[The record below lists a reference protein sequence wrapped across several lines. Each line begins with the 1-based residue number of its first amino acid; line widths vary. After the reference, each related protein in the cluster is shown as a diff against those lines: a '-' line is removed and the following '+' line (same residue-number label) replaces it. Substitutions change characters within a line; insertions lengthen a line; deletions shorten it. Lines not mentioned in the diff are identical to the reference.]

1 MSNESLFIREWGEIH
16 KSEKNNQDK
25 IDNIDKIELN
35 SNAFKELEK
44 FAESD
49 NKENRFLKFKKSDV
63 LKVQNFVGVITTKDG
78 TQIEILPKISEE
90 NDADKSRETLTKM
103 LKVVHKLP
111 FIQTTEA
118 DLQLKN
124 QPLPEVLIAW
134 FLGCVDKIIKQ
145 GIRRD
150 YLRIE
155 GYEKFLKGQ
164 LQTHKQLNEPPHK
177 QHLFHIEYDVLSPNR
192 PENRLIHSAL
202 LQVLKWSKYFDN
214 QKRAKHFLN
223 FLADVPISQNIK
235 NDFDT
240 WSNGRD
246 MNYYKDVLPW
256 LKLILNQQSPFTL
269 KDKNAGI
276 SFLLPMEVLFERYV
290 AKILA
295 KDLPSEWILSEQKPQ
310 KSLACFTNEENPK
323 GKGVFKMKPDIVISD
338 KLKETIY
345 ILDTKW
351 KLIDEK
357 QTYES
362 GNIDHK
368 KGIQQSDMYQLF
380 AYGKKYD
387 VPKVILIYPQW
398 AKFENEFSFK
408 LDEGLDL
415 CVKPFALDNDKMTNF
430 KALITTL

>member
-1 MSNESLFIREWGEIH
+1 MQSLVIREWGEIH
-16 KSEKNNQDK
+16 KSEKNNQK
-25 IDNIDKIELN
+25 NIDKIKLN
-35 SNAFKELEK
+35 PRAFKELEK

-78 TQIEILPKISEE
+78 TQIEILPKISDDE
-90 NDADKSRETLTKM
+90 NESRKTLTKM
-103 LKVVHKLP
+103 LKAVHKLP
-111 FIQTTEA
+111 FIQTTKA

-124 QPLPEVLIAW
+124 QPLPEVLISW
-134 FLGCVDKIIKQ
+134 FLTCVDKIIKQ

-155 GYEKFLKGQ
+155 EHKKFLKGQ
-164 LQTHKQLNEPPHK
+164 LQTHKQLNELPHK

-192 PENRLIHSAL
+192 PENRLIHLAL

-223 FLADVPISQNIK
+223 FLDDVPISQNIK
-235 NDFDT
+235 NDFDK

-246 MNYYKDVLPW
+246 MNYYQSVLPW

-269 KDKNAGI
+269 KDNNAGI

-295 KDLPSEWILSEQKPQ
+295 KNLPKDYQLTEQSTGKHLSTDPQ
-310 KSLACFTNEENPK
+310 AFAL
-323 GKGVFKMKPDIVISD
+323 KPDILIQNKTNKKTVCV
-338 KLKETIY
+338 
-345 ILDTKW
+345 LDTKW
-351 KLIDEK
+351 KLIDENQK
-357 QTYES
+357 YKNGTVD
-362 GNIDHK
+362 NK
-368 KGIQQSDMYQLF
+368 KGISQSDVYQLF

-387 VPKVILIYPQW
+387 VRKVVLIYPQW
-398 AKFENEFSFK
+398 ANFKNKFLFTIDDDLE
-408 LDEGLDL
+408 L
-415 CVKPFALDNDKMTNF
+415 CVKSFALDDDKINGFNLEEILPNDIHLQI
-430 KALITTL
+430 A